1 MIRNAF
7 YGEISPSAVLRADF
21 DKFHQA
27 CSSLVNF
34 DIDQMGGLRRRRGL
48 KHMADAKSGSRIIP
62 FVYNSGDTA
71 IIELSNTHVR
81 VFKNGSLANTTAT
94 SLFSGWSQ
102 AALRRIRYQQINDV
116 VYLASPDMP
125 PCMLTRYADNDW
137 RLEKITWDAVPEET
151 NLYREQEMHVNGT
164 SLTWPG
170 AESMTA
176 GDIVR
181 VARRIPSSTY
191 IMPVPGDAR
200 DRTPLDKYIAAR
212 ATIQYDDGNDY
223 IHYFTCVNN
232 WQPSLK
238 GESNNP
244 GDYPYYFRAGIFIT
258 GLTLVCHCPWSVTT
272 SGTWSARVDVVRKL
286 QEGNDGIWDSFNWSW
301 ESLRTMEST
310 AGNER
315 NFSLSGDEPDLCRI
329 GLVLVWMHWKAPL
342 NIGNPQLDVNGFDMK
357 QYFRVDSVS
366 GATAQCTI
374 LNDVNVRGDFSTRDW
389 SLQAFGSGNGY
400 PRAIGFHQ
408 DRLWFGGTAKQ
419 PQTVWASAVGDYY
432 NFDADEDGADASLRF
447 TMAASGQNMICWI
460 SPQRGLAVG
469 TTDAEWTLT
478 GDKGIIDA
486 EGSFFS
492 VQSHV
497 GSAADVDAAGI
508 ENGLVYV
515 QRDKRHVRQ
524 YAYSLEA
531 DGYMAE
537 DLTLLADHILQAGVV
552 EVAYQRS
559 PYPVLW
565 CLLADGTCACLT
577 YNMLQQVKA
586 WGRVDTAGSIK
597 SIAVLP
603 RADGLADEIW
613 MLVDRGTWC
622 LEAIKPDSP
631 YTDGQNNLDYI
642 SEMVTNDLEFVQSMG
657 AKKQDSKLMAYV
669 RRDGDNVVTVSNDG
683 VDWYSPGIEP
693 SEMNGWTAFW
703 GMPSWDY
710 SHRAGIR
717 VSGNGKFELYGIKL

>member
-116 VYLASPDMP
+116 VYLVSPDMP
-125 PCMLTRYADNDW
+125 PYMLTRYADNDW
-137 RLEKITWDAVPEET
+137 RLEKITWSYIPEET
-151 NLYREQEMHVNGT
+151 SIYQDDLMKAINGEL
-164 SLTWPG
+164 SWSG
-170 AESMTA
+170 VDDVQV

-181 VARRIPSSTY
+181 VTRRLPGTSLIHPKPYDQSSST
-191 IMPVPGDAR
+191 
-200 DRTPLDKYIAAR
+200 PLNQIVLRGMSVQYSSGS
-212 ATIQYDDGNDY
+212 TINYY
-223 IHYFTCVNN
+223 TCIQD
-232 WQPSLK
+232 WDPSYK
-238 GESNNP
+238 GESNDP
-244 GDYPYYFRAGIFIT
+244 GSYGNYFRWGAFVT
-258 GLTLVCHCPWSVTT
+258 GKQPLPCKTAWSVTT
-272 SGTWSARVDVVRKL
+272 AGEWKAGWYIVRQK
-286 QEGNDGIWDSFNWSW
+286 EGAGALNGYFDWDW
-301 ESLRTMEST
+301 ETMKYMESSD
-310 AGNER
+310 GNMR
-315 NFSLSGDEPDLCRI
+315 NYSLSGLEDDLCLI
-329 GLVLVWMHWKAPL
+329 GLVICWSSGNNV
-342 NIGNPQLDVNGFDMK
+342 GNPQLDVDGFDLK
-357 QYFRVDSVS
+357 QYCKITSKRPGFAGFVVS
-366 GATAQCTI
+366 NYIGLSGSWETH
-374 LNDVNVRGDFSTRDW
+374 DW
-389 SLQAFGSGNGY
+389 SLEAFGHKNGY

-408 DRLWFGGTAKQ
+408 DRIWFGGTPKQ

-603 RADGLADEIW
+603 RADGLADEVW
-613 MLVDRGTWC
+613 MLVERNGSWR
-622 LEAIKPDSP
+622 LEAIKPDNP
-631 YTDGQNNLDYI
+631 FVDGSSDYV
-642 SEMVTNDLEFVQSMG
+642 SEMVTNDLEYVQSMG
-657 AKKQDSKLMAYV
+657 MKKQDSKLMAYV

-683 VDWYSPGIEP
+683 VEWYAPGIEP